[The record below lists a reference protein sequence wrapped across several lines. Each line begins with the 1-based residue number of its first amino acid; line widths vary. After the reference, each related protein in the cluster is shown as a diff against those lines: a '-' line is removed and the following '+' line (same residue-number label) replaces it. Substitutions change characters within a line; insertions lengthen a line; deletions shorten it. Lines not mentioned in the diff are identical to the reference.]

1 MTMTMLTFVAFLVG
15 IFSTCYSAPSTPPV
29 KESTFTFA
37 LNGISHTETI
47 KVEGSL
53 VTLTDAIDGFLV
65 VLDYER
71 NIFMLKNL
79 TSQTC
84 SFSRLENIPVTRD
97 SELPIFVQEVTET
110 SLQENGGQ
118 EADVVLLEKVGEIPA
133 GYVRLTNDLIVAEKC
148 FSQPSYWLKIKDISR
163 QRRGDCDWDWNWDW
177 DCVAHI
183 VREAAKHTY
192 TTYIP
197 VNVVTNPFSWLG

>member
-1 MTMTMLTFVAFLVG
+1 MTMTVLTLVAFLVG
-15 IFSTCYSAPSTPPV
+15 IFSTCYSAPSQPPA
-29 KESTFTFA
+29 KTFTFA

-47 KVEGSL
+47 KDEGGL

-84 SFSRLENIPVTRD
+84 SFSRLDNIPVKKD
-97 SELPIFVQEVTET
+97 LEIPIFVQEVTGT

-118 EADVVLLEKVGEIPA
+118 EADVVLLEKVGEIPVD
-133 GYVRLTNDLIVAEKC
+133 YVRLTNDLTVAEKC
-148 FSQPSYWLKIKDISR
+148 SSQPSYWLKIKDISR
-163 QRRGDCDWDWNWDW
+163 QRRECDVDCIFA
-177 DCVAHI
+177 VILTAEQI
-183 VREAAKHTY
+183 YY
-192 TTYIP
+192 TVKVIAD
-197 VNVVTNPFSWLG
+197 FISWLG

>member
-1 MTMTMLTFVAFLVG
+1 MIMNVLTFVAFLVG
-15 IFSTCYSAPSTPPV
+15 IFSTCYSAPPQPPV

-37 LNGISHTETI
+37 LNGISHTETM

-84 SFSRLENIPVTRD
+84 LFSRLDNIPVTKD
-97 SELPIFVQEVTET
+97 SELPIFVQGVTET
-110 SLQENGGQ
+110 SFQQFQFQ
-118 EADVVLLEKVGEIPA
+118 EADGVLLEKVGEIPV
-133 GYVRLTNDLIVAEKC
+133 GYVRLTNDLTVAEKC
-148 FSQPSYWLKIKDISR
+148 SSQPSYWLKIKDTSR
-163 QRRGDCDWDWNWDW
+163 QRRGDSCEIHRG
-177 DCVAHI
+177 CI
-183 VREAAKHTY
+183 VRIVMSHEDIRLA
-192 TTYIP
+192 
-197 VNVVTNPFSWLG
+197 VEVVDKVLGWLDW